1 MTFYKHTQIGYLIL
15 AVTLIVTAIFV
26 WAFLMARAEVPSV
39 DSGTNLLVT
48 LVMALT
54 LFLLLSFATLAV
66 TIDEKFLKI
75 KFGYGIFA
83 KKFALDEIAK
93 VDVVRNHWYYGWGI
107 RFWFWPP
114 MWIYNISGFDA
125 VQITLKNGKV
135 YRIGTDDA
143 EGLRNAIK
151 QNFNKFM
158 L

>member
-1 MTFYKHTQIGYLIL
+1 MSFYKHTQIGYLML
-15 AVTLIVTAIFV
+15 AVTLVVTAIFV
-26 WAFLMARAEVPSV
+26 WAYLIARAEVPSV
-39 DSGTNLLVT
+39 DSGTNLMVT
-48 LVMALT
+48 LVMAIT
-54 LFLLLSFATLAV
+54 LFLLLSFATLTA

-93 VDVVRNHWYYGWGI
+93 VDVACNRWYYGWGI
-107 RFWFWPP
+107 RFWPLP
-114 MWIYNISGFDA
+114 KMWIYNVSGFDA

-151 QNFNKFM
+151 QNLNKFM